1 MRTGFVNC
9 IIFSFNYFFQCS
21 KLTLSTIPIP
31 ANLCILC
38 FEHTHNSSLHNF
50 SQKSRATNL
59 SFFYLAICVRVCV
72 SLCVYNVCAHVFTTL
87 SVLTFNVGINHHQK
101 TDGHN
106 QTNQNKIIIK
116 KTLETLVLLD
126 GRHTNNHHH
135 HHHHPPSCRTL
146 FPMMIVMC
154 GPSIIATVKLALET
168 EKTWLQCECERWGL
182 SMFFVVFLLLKC
194 ALLANILSN

>member
-1 MRTGFVNC
+1 MFRTHTTLLFTTFRKNLVPQTYPFSTWRFVC
-9 IIFSFNYFFQCS
+9 
-21 KLTLSTIPIP
+21 
-31 ANLCILC
+31 
-38 FEHTHNSSLHNF
+38 
-50 SQKSRATNL
+50 
-59 SFFYLAICVRVCV
+59 VCV

-194 ALLANILSN
+194 ALLANILSNWAYLSVTAVRQNLCPMIY